1 MIKRAWANYY
11 DILPMRT
18 PGSRIIQ
25 SVDTATKAGPNND
38 YSVITTW
45 LLHDHCYWLID
56 VARKRL
62 EYPMLKAFVL
72 NNAKKHQPSKILI
85 EDAGTGSALIQE
97 LRSTSFAAVGIRPVN
112 DKLTRMQIAAAK
124 FESGK
129 VLLPR
134 AAPWL
139 AELESELY
147 SFPQSRHDDQIDSI
161 SQALTETFSS
171 YDPGALADG
180 LARLAS
186 PPIWHVVY

>member
-1 MIKRAWANYY
+1 
-11 DILPMRT
+11 
-18 PGSRIIQ
+18 
-25 SVDTATKAGPNND
+25 
-38 YSVITTW
+38 
-45 LLHDHCYWLID
+45 
-56 VARKRL
+56 
-62 EYPMLKAFVL
+62 
-72 NNAKKHQPSKILI
+72 
-85 EDAGTGSALIQE
+85 
-97 LRSTSFAAVGIRPVN
+97 
-112 DKLTRMQIAAAK
+112 MQIAAAK